1 MKNPLLMAG
10 LAAALCAAMATP
22 ALAQTD
28 PSCVVG
34 VVGVAGLRR
43 MTSAA
48 ARRR

>member
-1 MKNPLLMAG
+1 MKNHLLTLG
-10 LAAALCAAMATP
+10 LATALCAGGAMP

-43 MTSAA
+43 LTGAA